1 EALGAI
7 AALEQESLPLGDVAE
22 QLLQAPRLAGEDQR
36 RIVAQRLLDRLDGGG
51 VGVIRR
57 LLDRLRPPAIG
68 RPVLSHDLLV
78 RAYGPAR
85 DGRARATNSGFSPA
99 IPAPALRRGD
109 EGAAAAD
116 RSRREPPHPPR
127 FAGPL
132 PLPQG
137 ERESRSIPRSSDCL
151 APPGVP
157 TARACNSMAK
167 AVVRPPSRPRRP
179 PRRGRAATISAPP
192 PRRSRDDRAAPGSN
206 GSPRCRGARRR

>member
-99 IPAPALRRGD
+99 IPAPALPWGQGNRVKRG
-109 EGAAAAD
+109 G
-116 RSRREPPHPPR
+116 SLQISS
-127 FAGPL
+127 PL
-132 PLPQG
+132 G
-137 ERESRSIPRSSDCL
+137 ERIK
-151 APPGVP
+151 V
-157 TARACNSMAK
+157 
-167 AVVRPPSRPRRP
+167 
-179 PRRGRAATISAPP
+179 
-192 PRRSRDDRAAPGSN
+192 
-206 GSPRCRGARRR
+206 